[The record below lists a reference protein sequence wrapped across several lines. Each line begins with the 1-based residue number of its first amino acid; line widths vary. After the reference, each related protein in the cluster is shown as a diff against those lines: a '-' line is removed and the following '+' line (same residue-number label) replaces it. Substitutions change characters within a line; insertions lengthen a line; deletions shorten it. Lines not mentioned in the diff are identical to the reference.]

1 MPNFRAISSALSG
14 EETASAFGSSAGAP
28 SSSSSSAAPPADF
41 LFNPALFKACPGFVS
56 QSPDFIRLQSLTYYY
71 DDDRTDP
78 ARLPKRNFLIFGVS
92 PLGRIAQLRACRDLA
107 LNARSIARAVTDE
120 ASIVM
125 TMDANMNYFSEY
137 GLVRVEV
144 FCFFVFFFQLRA
156 PTCEKK
162 KKKSSLFP
170 SSLSSSSSTPI

>member
-1 MPNFRAISSALSG
+1 M
-14 EETASAFGSSAGAP
+14 
-28 SSSSSSAAPPADF
+28 
-41 LFNPALFKACPGFVS
+41 
-56 QSPDFIRLQSLTYYY
+56 QSLTYYY

-144 FCFFVFFFQLRA
+144 FFFFCFARRI
-156 PTCEKK
+156 EKK
-162 KKKSSLFP
+162 KKKKLTLSLFP
-170 SSLSSSSSTPI
+170 FFLFFHPNLKNFFSSS